1 MRHYCRSIGFSCGRS
16 QVLVRF
22 LAAQFCGP
30 GTDATRGGAG
40 RPPKWLQHYLQ
51 LGRSKDEFKI

>member
-1 MRHYCRSIGFSCGRS
+1 MGFSCGRS

-51 LGRSKDEFKI
+51 LGRSKEEFKI